1 MLCVRSFAPGQNSK
15 QFFNKILTLLGHKMS
30 RLLRL
35 EHKVT
40 DKKFCYLRKVTK
52 TFMYVFE
59 SNKNLK
65 KKFRQLFRSI

>member
-40 DKKFCYLRKVTK
+40 DKIGNLTK
-52 TFMYVFE
+52 ILLFTLSYKNFYV
-59 SNKNLK
+59 
-65 KKFRQLFRSI
+65 RI